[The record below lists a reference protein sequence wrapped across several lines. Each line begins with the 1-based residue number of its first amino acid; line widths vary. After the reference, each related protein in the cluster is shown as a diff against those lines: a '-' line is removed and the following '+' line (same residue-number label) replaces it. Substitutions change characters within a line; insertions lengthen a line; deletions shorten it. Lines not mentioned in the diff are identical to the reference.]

1 MREVTANPRP
11 CCLGM
16 TTEEWQ
22 RSYDLAVATLH
33 DRHINDLKM
42 GTADT
47 KLIPLSINGELRWVV
62 DVEDIVI
69 TKPLGWERVGENL
82 NPLPFDTLTNMLALM
97 PKWGD

>member
-1 MREVTANPRP
+1 MRRTSVAREVTANPRS
-11 CCLGM
+11 CCLGL

-22 RSYDLAVATLH
+22 SSYELAKATLH

-47 KLIPLSINGELRWVV
+47 KLIPLSINGELKWVV

-69 TKPLGWERVGENL
+69 T
-82 NPLPFDTLTNMLALM
+82 
-97 PKWGD
+97 

>member
-1 MREVTANPRP
+1 MRQVRIANPDFES
-11 CCLGM
+11 LGM

-22 RSYDLAVATLH
+22 SSYELAKATLH
-33 DRHINDLKM
+33 EKHINDLKM

-69 TKPLGWERVGENL
+69 T
-82 NPLPFDTLTNMLALM
+82 
-97 PKWGD
+97 